1 MALLIITTILWAFS
15 FSLFGE
21 YLAGHVDSYFA
32 VLIRVGLAAL
42 VFLPFLR
49 SRGHNLKTISL
60 YMLVGAMQLGIM
72 YMLSFHAYLYL
83 TVSELLLF
91 TVLTPLYIT
100 LIYDVMSQRRLRWG
114 YAFSALLA
122 VIGAGIIRYDRVTDH
137 FWVGLLLV
145 QLSNISF
152 AIGMVGYKRLMETRP
167 MPQHNA
173 FAWFYLGAFLVAVV
187 AWSLL
192 GNAQK
197 LPETTLQWSILVFLG
212 VVASGIGYFMWNYGA
227 TQVDAGTLGIMNNMH
242 VPAGLLVNL
251 AIWHQQPHWPSFITG
266 AAVILA
272 SLWVHRK
279 WSLRAPHK
287 RQMIAGVIPRRAN
300 KRLGHRLTLVAV
312 AHGGIQ
318 AAPQTI
324 AQGFGHHQ
332 TLALNAFHHPV
343 RQGGNA
349 HSGRHHLNQQ

>member
-1 MALLIITTILWAFS
+1 MALLIITTVLWAFS
-15 FSLFGE
+15 FSLYGE
-21 YLAGHVDSYFA
+21 YLAGHIDSYFS
-32 VLIRVGLAAL
+32 VLMRVGLAAL

-49 SRGHNLKTISL
+49 TRGHGLKTIGL

-72 YMLSFHAYLYL
+72 YMLSFRAYLYL

-100 LIYDVMSQRRLRWG
+100 LIYDLMSRRRLRWG
-114 YAFSALLA
+114 YALSALLA
-122 VIGAGIIRYDRVTDH
+122 VIGAGIIRYDQVTNH
-137 FWVGLLLV
+137 FWTGLLLV

-187 AWSLL
+187 AWFSL

-197 LPETTLQWSILVFLG
+197 LPETTLQWSILAFLG

-251 AIWHQQPHWPSFITG
+251 AIWQEQPHWPSFILG
-266 AAVILA
+266 GAVIVA
-272 SLWVHRK
+272 SPWVHRR
-279 WSLRAPHK
+279 WVAPRSAQK
-287 RQMIAGVIPRRAN
+287 EDGR
-300 KRLGHRLTLVAV
+300 T
-312 AHGGIQ
+312 HGS
-318 AAPQTI
+318 
-324 AQGFGHHQ
+324 
-332 TLALNAFHHPV
+332 AL
-343 RQGGNA
+343 
-349 HSGRHHLNQQ
+349 SE

>member
-15 FSLFGE
+15 FSLIGE
-21 YLAGHVDSYFA
+21 YLAGSVDSYFS
-32 VLIRVGLAAL
+32 VLMRVGLAAL

-49 SRGHNLKTISL
+49 TRGQSLKTILL

-72 YMLSFHAYLYL
+72 YLFSFRAYVYLS
-83 TVSELLLF
+83 VSEFLLF

-100 LIYDVMSQRRLRWG
+100 LIYDLMSGRRLRWS

-122 VIGAGIIRYDRVTDH
+122 VIGAGIIRYDQVTSH
-137 FWVGLLLV
+137 FWTGLLLV

-173 FAWFYLGAFLVAVV
+173 FAWFYMGAFMVAVV
-187 AWSLL
+187 AWFML

-197 LPETTLQWSILVFLG
+197 MPATTLQWGILVFLG
-212 VVASGIGYFMWNYGA
+212 VAASGIGYFMWNYGA

-251 AIWHQQPHWPSFITG
+251 AIWHQQPHWPSFIIG
-266 AAVILA
+266 AAVIVA

-279 WSLRAPHK
+279 WVVPHSV
-287 RQMIAGVIPRRAN
+287 QTVGDRR
-300 KRLGHRLTLVAV
+300 RDS
-312 AHGGIQ
+312 
-318 AAPQTI
+318 
-324 AQGFGHHQ
+324 
-332 TLALNAFHHPV
+332 AL
-343 RQGGNA
+343 
-349 HSGRHHLNQQ
+349 SE

>member
-32 VLIRVGLAAL
+32 VLVRVGLAAL

-49 SRGHNLKTISL
+49 TRGHGLKTIGL

-100 LIYDVMSQRRLRWG
+100 LIYDLMSKRRLRWG

-137 FWVGLLLV
+137 FWTGLLLV

-173 FAWFYLGAFLVAVV
+173 FAWFYIGAFLVAVV
-187 AWSLL
+187 ARFML
-192 GNAQK
+192 GNTQK
-197 LPETTLQWSILVFLG
+197 MPETTLQWGILVFWAWRLQG
-212 VVASGIGYFMWNYGA
+212 SA
-227 TQVDAGTLGIMNNMH
+227 TSCGTT
-242 VPAGLLVNL
+242 V
-251 AIWHQQPHWPSFITG
+251 
-266 AAVILA
+266 
-272 SLWVHRK
+272 
-279 WSLRAPHK
+279 
-287 RQMIAGVIPRRAN
+287 PRRSMRA
-300 KRLGHRLTLVAV
+300 RW
-312 AHGGIQ
+312 
-318 AAPQTI
+318 
-324 AQGFGHHQ
+324 
-332 TLALNAFHHPV
+332 AL
-343 RQGGNA
+343 
-349 HSGRHHLNQQ
+349 